1 MYNNRILNFL
11 IIYNITILQNSF
23 LLPGF
28 MQSRFRDNLWRAF
41 RHPENFKVHTID
53 RSILEDTYET
63 HAFSK
68 VIVKVVTQT
77 SKKVVKKYLFIYFIY
92 FFYYLHT
99 SLTNKDYI
107 KIVIVIHVKFGR
119 PVKKARLEERKK

>member
-1 MYNNRILNFL
+1 
-11 IIYNITILQNSF
+11 
-23 LLPGF
+23 

-53 RSILEDTYET
+53 RSTLEDMYET

-77 SKKVVKKYLFIYFIY
+77 SKKIVKNNICLLILIIYLFI
-92 FFYYLHT
+92 YLHT

-107 KIVIVIHVKFGR
+107 KIVIVIHAKFGR
-119 PVKKARLEERKK
+119 PVKKARLEESKT